1 MGCHSHKAME
11 PFDEQL
17 ASRVS
22 ALSDDVDEM
31 TERVVACRK
40 RIPSAYAQAVQQ
52 RSEAL
57 SALINAREERRQRK
71 LRKSKPRARF
81 PALIKGEP
89 LCGTLTHSHAVDV
102 EAKARTEEVLRTVY
116 TQLHQLRSVSA
127 FYLSLIHI

>member
-1 MGCHSHKAME
+1 ME

-89 LCGTLTHSHAVDV
+89 LCVDV

-127 FYLSLIHI
+127 FY

>member
-1 MGCHSHKAME
+1 ME

-31 TERVVACRK
+31 TERVVAYRK

-57 SALINAREERRQRK
+57 SALIDAREERRQRK

-81 PALIKGEP
+81 PALMKGEP
-89 LCGTLTHSHAVDV
+89 LLDV
-102 EAKARTEEVLRTVY
+102 EAKTRTEEVLRNVY
-116 TQLHQLRSVSA
+116 TQLHQLRSHTAEEQQRLVNR
-127 FYLSLIHI
+127 LRQMPP

>member
-1 MGCHSHKAME
+1 ME

-31 TERVVACRK
+31 TERVVAYRK

-57 SALINAREERRQRK
+57 SALIDAREERRQRK

-81 PALIKGEP
+81 PALMKGEP
-89 LCGTLTHSHAVDV
+89 LCGTLSHSQQW
-102 EAKARTEEVLRTVY
+102 TLR
-116 TQLHQLRSVSA
+116 RKPGRKRCSVTCIPSSTSYVRYVPSTDPVPA
-127 FYLSLIHI
+127 